1 MEKNSLLQ
9 EFYSELLFVENHGKL
24 TAETYLICV
33 QEFLDYLEKSETP
46 LEKVTV
52 QSLLYYTAFRK
63 TSGRKEITLA
73 KDLSALRIFG
83 SFLVRKKIWIE
94 NFAHEI
100 GKPKVSR
107 ALPKVLEVEQ
117 VDSLLAS
124 IDVKKPLGIRDRA
137 LYEVIYSCG
146 LRISEACSL
155 LIANVHFDENLI
167 LVRGKGSKERLV
179 PFGEDASFWLKKWI
193 FEIRPGFVGSRIIPE
208 VFVNSKGNPIS
219 RKGIWK
225 NFKAMGKKTGIEAK
239 VHTLRHS
246 FATHLLSGG
255 ADLRSVQELLGH
267 SDLSTTQIYTHI
279 DDSRLE
285 ESHRDFFPGH
295 KTE

>member
-1 MEKNSLLQ
+1 MEKKSLL
-9 EFYSELLFVENHGKL
+9 
-24 TAETYLICV
+24 

-179 PFGEDASFWLKKWI
+179 PFGEDAAFWLKKWI

>member
-1 MEKNSLLQ
+1 MEKKSLLQ

-146 LRISEACSL
+146 LRISEA
-155 LIANVHFDENLI
+155 
-167 LVRGKGSKERLV
+167 
-179 PFGEDASFWLKKWI
+179 
-193 FEIRPGFVGSRIIPE
+193 
-208 VFVNSKGNPIS
+208 
-219 RKGIWK
+219 
-225 NFKAMGKKTGIEAK
+225 
-239 VHTLRHS
+239 
-246 FATHLLSGG
+246 
-255 ADLRSVQELLGH
+255 
-267 SDLSTTQIYTHI
+267 
-279 DDSRLE
+279 
-285 ESHRDFFPGH
+285 
-295 KTE
+295 